1 MTDPQVYG
9 SSWYAATMAAAPER
23 APLTFDLDVDVCV
36 IGGGLAGLTTAREVA
51 RRGWSVVLLEAQ
63 RLAWNASGRND
74 GFVLPGFHEH
84 IGEIIARVGLDHAKS
99 LWKLSEMGVEYIRET
114 LAETAMPGVAPAAGW
129 LVVSK
134 TDQNDDLLAL
144 ARLLREQFAADVESW
159 PVEQVRAALKSA
171 SYFHAVHYP
180 RAFSIHP
187 LNYALGLAAAAEQ
200 AGAKIFEQ
208 TPAVSIDP
216 AGVRKR
222 VTTPSARVRAGH
234 VVLAGNT
241 HLRGLMPKLAQTLL
255 PISTYVITTAPLG
268 DRIKEAVTTTAAVSD
283 GARADNHYRVIGGDR
298 LLWSGRVTTW
308 NGNARRFAGAL
319 RADIARVYP
328 QLGEVEVEYA
338 WSGTIGRSVHRMPQI
353 GELAR
358 GLWVASGFGG
368 HGLNTTAMAG
378 SIIARA
384 ITEADDTWRLFS
396 PYELVWAG
404 GVVGRAVAQGSY
416 WAIRLGEQTAARLA
430 RRREQQRLGET
441 PGAAARKQ
449 SKTEAR
455 EPRLADAPGEGA
467 APPQPVEARPV
478 VAAEPT
484 VVAQMASRAGR
495 NAKRSS
501 VG

>member
-9 SSWYAATMAAAPER
+9 PSWYTATMVPAPER
-23 APLTFDLDVDVCV
+23 ARLTFDLDVDVCV
-36 IGGGLAGLTTAREVA
+36 IGGGLAGLTTALEVA
-51 RRGWSVVLLEAQ
+51 RRGWSVALLEAQ
-63 RLAWNASGRND
+63 RVAWNASGRND
-74 GFVLPGFHEH
+74 GFVLLGFHEP

-99 LWKLSEMGVEYIRET
+99 LWALSETGVEYIRST
-114 LAETAMPGVAPAAGW
+114 IAETAMPGVATTAGW
-129 LVVSK
+129 LAVSK
-134 TDQNDDLLAL
+134 TDRNDDLAAL
-144 ARLLREQFAADVESW
+144 ARLLREHFGAAVESW
-159 PVEQVRAALKSA
+159 PVERVRAALKSPY
-171 SYFHAVHYP
+171 YFDALHYP
-180 RAFSIHP
+180 QAFSIHP

-216 AGVRKR
+216 GGVRKR
-222 VTTPSARVRAGH
+222 ITTPSARVRAGH

-241 HLRGLMPKLAQTLL
+241 HLRRLMPKLAQTLL

-268 DRIKEAVTTTAAVSD
+268 DRIKEAVATSAGVSD

-308 NGNARRFAGAL
+308 NGKPQRFASAL
-319 RADIARVYP
+319 RADIARIYP

-358 GLWVASGFGG
+358 GLWVASAFGG

-378 SIIARA
+378 SMIARA
-384 ITEADDTWRLFS
+384 ITEADQTWRLFS

-404 GVVGRAVAQGSY
+404 GVFGRAVAQGSY
-416 WAIRLGEQTAARLA
+416 WAIRMGEQTAARLA
-430 RRREQQRLGET
+430 RRREKLRLAET
-441 PGAAARKQ
+441 RGATARGPSKPAAGD
-449 SKTEAR
+449 
-455 EPRLADAPGEGA
+455 PRPADAPGEGA
-467 APPQPVEARPV
+467 GPHSVEERPV
-478 VAAEPT
+478 IAAEPT
-484 VVAQMASRAGR
+484 VVAQMAGR
-495 NAKRSS
+495 TARGAKRSS

>member
-1 MTDPQVYG
+1 MSDPQVYG
-9 SSWYAATMAAAPER
+9 SSWYAATKVAAPER
-23 APLTFDLDVDVCV
+23 ARLTFDLDVDVCV

-51 RRGWSVVLLEAQ
+51 RRGWSVALIEAQ
-63 RLAWNASGRND
+63 RVAWNASGRND

-84 IGEIIARVGLDHAKS
+84 VGEIIARVGLDHAKF
-99 LWKLSEMGVEYIRET
+99 LWALSQTGVEYVRSTI
-114 LAETAMPGVAPAAGW
+114 AETAMPGVAPAAGW
-129 LVVSK
+129 LAVSK
-134 TDQNDDLLAL
+134 TDQNDDLADL
-144 ARLLREQFAADVESW
+144 ARLLREHFGTDVESW
-159 PVEQVRAALKSA
+159 PVEQVRAALKSPA
-171 SYFHAVHYP
+171 YFHALYYP
-180 RAFSIHP
+180 QAFSIHP

-216 AGVRKR
+216 GGVRKR
-222 VTTPSARVRAGH
+222 ITTPSARVRAGH
-234 VVLAGNT
+234 VVLAGST
-241 HLRGLMPKLAQTLL
+241 HLRRLMPKLAQTLL

-268 DRIKEAVTTTAAVSD
+268 DRLKEAIATSAAVSD

-308 NGNARRFAGAL
+308 NGRAQRFASTL

-328 QLGEVEVEYA
+328 QLGDVEVEYA
-338 WSGTIGRSVHRMPQI
+338 WSGTIGRPVHRMPQI

-358 GLWVASGFGG
+358 GLWVATGFGG

-384 ITEADDTWRLFS
+384 ITEADRTWRLFS

-416 WAIRLGEQTAARLA
+416 WAIRLGERTAARLA
-430 RRREQQRLGET
+430 RRREKLRLA
-441 PGAAARKQ
+441 GAQGATARGQ
-449 SKTEAR
+449 SDMVGGN
-455 EPRLADAPGEGA
+455 PRPADAPGEGGEAVHPVEGRRLVGVEPAAA
-467 APPQPVEARPV
+467 APIANRTGRGAR
-478 VAAEPT
+478 
-484 VVAQMASRAGR
+484 
-495 NAKRSS
+495 RSS